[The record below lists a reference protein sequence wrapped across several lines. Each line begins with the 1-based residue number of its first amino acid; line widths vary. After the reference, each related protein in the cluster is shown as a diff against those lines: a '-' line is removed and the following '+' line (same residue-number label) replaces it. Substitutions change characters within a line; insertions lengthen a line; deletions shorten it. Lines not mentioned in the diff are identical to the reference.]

1 MSRNRFGL
9 HIIPPSVKFLQCQ
22 TTLRNALKTSPNV
35 EINELWKSTS
45 TNKNIQY
52 DVYTTTKEVIKDF
65 RSKEEHKLQNQ
76 LSTQGS
82 FFKSISKFALSQL
95 TKLWSMAQSNLPKNI
110 FSFSIRYINNSLPTG
125 QNLVR
130 WNLSPTSDCRN
141 CLQRET
147 LLHVVAGCKS
157 YLDRFTWRHD
167 SVLNFLAK
175 TLLSVKDAKVYAD
188 LPGYNSPSI
197 ITDDEYRPDMLLLT
211 TENTLYVAELT
222 VGHESNL
229 ENNSIRK
236 KQKYSK
242 LVKELKDHYKSVIF
256 INISMSCLGVFAN
269 ESRSLL
275 TMFDKIGFNKKQ
287 QDFCVKRMT
296 TIAIRTTYFIFCSRN
311 KEWGNPTLLS
321 Y

>member
-1 MSRNRFGL
+1 M
-9 HIIPPSVKFLQCQ
+9 
-22 TTLRNALKTSPNV
+22 
-35 EINELWKSTS
+35 
-45 TNKNIQY
+45 
-52 DVYTTTKEVIKDF
+52 
-65 RSKEEHKLQNQ
+65 
-76 LSTQGS
+76 
-82 FFKSISKFALSQL
+82 
-95 TKLWSMAQSNLPKNI
+95 
-110 FSFSIRYINNSLPTG
+110 
-125 QNLVR
+125 
-130 WNLSPTSDCRN
+130 
-141 CLQRET
+141 
-147 LLHVVAGCKS
+147 
-157 YLDRFTWRHD
+157 
-167 SVLNFLAK
+167 
-175 TLLSVKDAKVYAD
+175 
-188 LPGYNSPSI
+188 
-197 ITDDEYRPDMLLLT
+197 
-211 TENTLYVAELT
+211 YVAELT

-275 TMFDKIGFNKKQ
+275 TMFDIGFDKIGFDKKQ